1 MSIHTLTASSSLC
14 KDASITSHSSSL
26 EILDILFPAI
36 ILSLATVAMMNCL
49 VTMTTH
55 LTMNN

>member
-14 KDASITSHSSSL
+14 KDSSITSHSL